1 MATWKDVKRT
11 ALALPETSEQTKWGT
26 IAWCVRDKMF
36 VWERPLRKSDL
47 EALGD
52 AAPKGAIL
60 GVRVAH
66 LLAKEALLAARP
78 DVCFTTPHF
87 NGYPAVLVQLGKI
100 KVGALRDLIQEAW
113 EARKDATAS
122 ASSSKIR
129 KTRVKA
135 VSSKRSRTRSR
146 G

>member
-1 MATWKDVKRT
+1 MATWKDVKRI

-26 IAWCVRDKMF
+26 TAWCVRDKMF

-52 AAPKGAIL
+52 NAPKGAIL

-87 NGYPAVLVQLGKI
+87 NGYPAILVQLGKVR
-100 KVGALRDLIQEAW
+100 VGELRNLIQEAW
-113 EARKDATAS
+113 EARATS
-122 ASSSKIR
+122 G
-129 KTRVKA
+129 T
-135 VSSKRSRTRSR
+135 TRSPR
-146 G
+146 TPRRRSGTRASKP